1 MSATADS
8 AEQTARDVHESRAVE
23 VLARLGLAS
32 RGLVW
37 LVLGFLAGSLAL
49 GQSAQADQGGALRA
63 LKDTDFGGPLLAV
76 LGTGFAGYALWLLLS
91 AAVGHR
97 DEDGKDRVLQR
108 LKSLGKGLVYA
119 ALSVSTFSFLLRDGS
134 GGGSAQS
141 RTAEAMSYPGGR
153 LGVGVVGLV
162 VVGIGGYFVVKGLRR
177 KHAECLEDYRVPA
190 SLRRPAI
197 LVGAVGYVGRG
208 VTLGLVGAFLVQA
221 AATFDPDD
229 AKGLDAA
236 LQTVAAQP
244 YGRVLLGLTVVGVLA
259 YALWSFVEAAY
270 REI

>member
-1 MSATADS
+1 MTTTDS

-37 LVLGFLAGSLAL
+37 LVLAFLAGSLAL
-49 GQSAQADQGGALRA
+49 GGSAQADQDGALRA
-63 LKDTDFGGPLLAV
+63 LKDTAFGGPLLAV

-97 DEDGKDRVLQR
+97 DVDGKDRVLQR
-108 LKSLGKGLVYA
+108 LKSLAKGLVYA
-119 ALSVSTFSFLLRDGS
+119 ALSFSTFAFLLRDG
-134 GGGSAQS
+134 GGSGSAQS

-153 LGVGVVGLV
+153 LAVGLAGLV

-177 KHAECLEDYRVPA
+177 KHSECLEDYRVPS

-208 VTLGLVGAFLVQA
+208 VTIGLIGAFLVQA

-236 LQTVAAQP
+236 LQTVAGQP
-244 YGRVLLGLTVVGVLA
+244 HGRVLLGLTVIGLLA